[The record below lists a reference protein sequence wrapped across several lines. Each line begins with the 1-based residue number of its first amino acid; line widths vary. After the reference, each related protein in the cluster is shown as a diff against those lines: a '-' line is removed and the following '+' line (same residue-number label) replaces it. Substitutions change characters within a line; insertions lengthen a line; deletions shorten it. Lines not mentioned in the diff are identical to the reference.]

1 MATSVSLQRASH
13 PDQPAIPV
21 TDGLALGRNLLGGG
35 PHDFAYVS
43 RKQAEC
49 TLLDG
54 QLLIVSCGSN
64 PTGVKPQGASGW
76 SWLAKG
82 QQRVLS
88 EGDRIALDKKKL
100 ADDSSTVLVVRAP
113 LHPASAAPTGPPPTA
128 AGTRK
133 HPREEMA
140 ASAEEVDAAK
150 RTRLAPSAASADPTR
165 ASSPRAPRS

>member
-21 TDGLALGRNLLGGG
+21 TDGLALGRNLLCGG

-64 PTGVKPQGASGW
+64 PTGVKPQGANGW

-82 QQRVLS
+82 QERVLS
-88 EGDRIALDKKKL
+88 EVEQRGVRLGGQRR
-100 ADDSSTVLVVRAP
+100 LVV
-113 LHPASAAPTGPPPTA
+113 
-128 AGTRK
+128 
-133 HPREEMA
+133 
-140 ASAEEVDAAK
+140 AEELGQLCVEHG
-150 RTRLAPSAASADPTR
+150 TES
-165 ASSPRAPRS
+165 